1 MLVIEAPSFW
11 RKSAVAVRVHL
22 EEVASAAEE
31 SQTGVF
37 GRMALKKIRMPKLR
51 GKDWTPL
58 CGVHSTAGS
67 ELEKLS
73 AGGLEFALDFS
84 LFQICLKFSR
94 HRKRK
99 LPFAELP
106 SNFPK

>member
-1 MLVIEAPSFW
+1 M
-11 RKSAVAVRVHL
+11 RL

-37 GRMALKKIRMPKLR
+37 GRVALKKFRMPKIR
-51 GKDWTPL
+51 GKEWTPL

-73 AGGLEFALDFS
+73 AGSLEFALDFS
-84 LFQICLKFSR
+84 LFPESV
-94 HRKRK
+94 
-99 LPFAELP
+99 
-106 SNFPK
+106 